1 MSATFEWK
9 ILRIECY
16 PQSEEQVNVV
26 TKIYWECVGTQL
38 HNNATYIERLE
49 RNTEL
54 QPYVKGD
61 PFIPYEQLTEA
72 QVFNWV
78 WSDYSQT
85 VKGQNGNPDTVITR
99 KELVENEIQHSIDMK
114 TIPPTIF
121 NPLPW

>member
-1 MSATFEWK
+1 MPATFDWK

-26 TKIYWECVGTQL
+26 TKIYWKCEGTEVI
-38 HNNATYIERLE
+38 NDVTYTEYLERL
-49 RNTEL
+49 TEL
-54 QPYVKGD
+54 KPYVKGD
-61 PFIPYEQLTEA
+61 PFISYEQLTEA

-99 KELVENEIQHSIDMK
+99 KELVEKEIQSSIDVK
-114 TIPPTIF
+114 VTPPTIF